1 MKDVIEGHYVIRG
14 TRRVIGI
21 VLIICAVLGLLL
33 GIGLGGA
40 SWWIMRKMGPDVW
53 VMMLEKNCNCRGQIK
68 DAKLS
73 LFSRPAKLIFQDV
86 KIAPRDAEVAKPLA
100 ERIPLAEGAAPIVIP
115 EVVLEVKLDDLL
127 NRRLFIEQLKIHS
140 PAVTEVQDEQGR
152 STLEYLFRKPGTEN
166 EVPRA
171 IPVNAPGLNAPGLAP
186 QPIPTAAAP
195 SSKSSGFAFA
205 ISSASLDNGSLTITS
220 KTTQVHVTALDFT
233 LTGIDVEPADLEHH
247 NHMHATLRSQVQ
259 VTGMARIGGV
269 KRPAEL
275 ANLQLSGEANMVPI
289 DPATRLWSPTTM
301 LKLTLAKDSMLAGH
315 ITMGDAAG
323 KEMKKLLEYGVDLG
337 PVRVGGPLLEPAV
350 VDGIFRNNLFSLI
363 SDTRFVFPEYEVLIE
378 KKSWL
383 NSVQDRHEMNM
394 RLACGGALQ
403 ARLQQG
409 VAQAKLGES
418 LARGV
423 IKALSDERGRMTF
436 DIESTGSLSD
446 PEIKP
451 KLDRILKNLIRGEGL
466 GDLLQGLLK
475 KL

>member
-1 MKDVIEGHYVIRG
+1 MKDIIEGHYVIRG

-21 VLIICAVLGLLL
+21 VLIVCVVLGLLL

-40 SWWIMRKMGPDVW
+40 SWWIMRRMGPDVW
-53 VMMLEKNCNCRGQIK
+53 VTLLEKNCNCRGQIQ

-73 LFSRPAKLIFQDV
+73 LFSRPAKLIFQGV

-140 PAVTEVQDEQGR
+140 PAVTEAQDEQGR
-152 STLEYLFRKPGTEN
+152 SSLETLFRKPGTEN
-166 EVPRA
+166 EAPRA
-171 IPVNAPGLNAPGLAP
+171 IPVNAPGLTPK
-186 QPIPTAAAP
+186 PIPTAAA
-195 SSKSSGFAFA
+195 SNSSGFAFA

-220 KTTQVHVTALDFT
+220 KTTQVSVTDLDFT

-247 NHMHATLRSQVQ
+247 NRMHATLRSQVQ
-259 VTGMARIGGV
+259 VSGMARIGGV

-289 DPATRLWSPTTM
+289 DPATRLWSPTTV
-301 LKLTLAKDSMLAGH
+301 LKLTLAQNSMLAGH

-323 KEMKKLLEYGVDLG
+323 KEMKKLLEYGVDLA

-350 VDGIFRNNLFSLI
+350 VDGVFRNNLFSLI
-363 SDTRFVFPEYEVLIE
+363 NDTRFVFPDYEVLIE
-378 KKSWL
+378 KNSWV
-383 NSVQDRHEMNM
+383 NSAQDRHEMDL

-418 LARGV
+418 LTRGV

-436 DIESTGSLSD
+436 DIETKGSLSD